1 MAYAAHHSHR
11 GYAAS
16 PKDRT
21 AEFHTAVSHLRQR
34 AGGAG
39 ASAPGPR
46 LAAGA
51 ASPANGAATPTASGS
66 SANKQVPKGKA
77 QAFAVRAGAIAK
89 DIASTTAKLERL
101 AQLARR
107 KNTLF
112 DDRPVEISELTYII
126 KHDIAAINKQLA
138 DLQAFNRAGG
148 GAGAGQKD
156 KGDEHRG
163 NVVTLLQ
170 SKLAGATTN
179 FQDIL
184 EVRTQNMKA
193 SRERTD
199 QFVSGAPS
207 MALGLGDNS
216 GMCSSSSSSPSC
228 SGDNVLTPVP
238 VLRSRKQNPSQSSP
252 SPYGYGT
259 DSPLYNPNG
268 PGSSAGG
275 LAAAAGRELP
285 QGGGGGYPSI
295 QDEYDPKGKGK
306 ATGDFLA
313 LDMGYTPAVPG
324 APGQG
329 QGGQYM
335 QMQLMEQNQDHA
347 YVQQRSSAIESIE
360 STISELGQIFGQLA
374 QMVAEQRE
382 TVQRIDEN
390 VNDVVDNVG
399 GAQREL
405 LKYYASV
412 SSNRWLMLKIFG
424 VLIVF
429 FLVFVLVS

>member
-1 MAYAAHHSHR
+1 MAYPMVHR
-11 GYAAS
+11 PFATS
-16 PKDRT
+16 PRDRT
-21 AEFHTAVSHLRQR
+21 AEFHAAVSHLRQR
-34 AGGAG
+34 NAG
-39 ASAPGPR
+39 APGPR
-46 LAAGA
+46 Q
-51 ASPANGAATPTASGS
+51 TASGVASS
-66 SANKQVPKGKA
+66 SAGAIGGGSGANGSGAAGKDGKSNKPRGKA
-77 QAFAVRAGAIAK
+77 QEFAVRAGAIAK
-89 DIASTTAKLERL
+89 DISSTTAKLERL

-138 DLQAFNRAGG
+138 DLQNFNRSNAG
-148 GAGAGQKD
+148 GAGGSKD

-170 SKLAGATTN
+170 SKLAGATTD

-199 QFVSGAPS
+199 QFVSGAPGGL
-207 MALGLGDNS
+207 ALGPGDNS
-216 GMCSSSSSSPSC
+216 
-228 SGDNVLTPVP
+228 
-238 VLRSRKQNPSQSSP
+238 VLRSRKQNVSQSSP
-252 SPYGYGT
+252 STYPQPYGT

-268 PGSSAGG
+268 AAGYG
-275 LAAAAGRELP
+275 GGAPAVPAAGRSDA
-285 QGGGGGYPSI
+285 GGYSI

-306 ATGDFLA
+306 ANTASGDFLA
-313 LDMGYTPAVPG
+313 LDMGYTPSGPG
-324 APGQG
+324 AAQG

-335 QMQLMEQNQDHA
+335 QMQLMEQNQDNS
-347 YVQQRSSAIESIE
+347 YIQQRSSAIESIE

-429 FLVFVLVS
+429 FLVFILVS

>member
-1 MAYAAHHSHR
+1 MAYPIAHHLHR
-11 GYAAS
+11 PYAAS
-16 PKDRT
+16 PRDRT
-21 AEFHTAVSHLRQR
+21 AEFHTAVSHIRQR
-34 AGGAG
+34 TAGSAAPGPRQAAAGPHAGGAG
-39 ASAPGPR
+39 AGSSSSSSSK
-46 LAAGA
+46 AGA
-51 ASPANGAATPTASGS
+51 GAST
-66 SANKQVPKGKA
+66 NKPRGKA
-77 QAFAVRAGAIAK
+77 QEFAVRAGGIAK
-89 DIASTTAKLERL
+89 DISSTTAKLERL

-138 DLQAFNRAGG
+138 DLQAFNRSHASGA
-148 GAGAGQKD
+148 AGAGSSKD

-199 QFVSGAPS
+199 QFVSGQPS
-207 MALGLGDNS
+207 LGLGAGDNS
-216 GMCSSSSSSPSC
+216 
-228 SGDNVLTPVP
+228 
-238 VLRSRKQNPSQSSP
+238 
-252 SPYGYGT
+252 

-268 PGSSAGG
+268 AGASAAGG
-275 LAAAAGRELP
+275 MAVAAGRDAP
-285 QGGGGGYPSI
+285 GYSI
-295 QDEYDPKGKGK
+295 HDEYDPKGKGK
-306 ATGDFLA
+306 AAAAAVGGGGGDFLA

-324 APGQG
+324 QGQG

-335 QMQLMEQNQDHA
+335 QMQLMEQNQDNS

-412 SSNRWLMLKIFG
+412 SSNR
-424 VLIVF
+424 
-429 FLVFVLVS
+429 